1 MSLGEGNPRF
11 PTLIY
16 NIIIHSFFIHGI
28 RCNKDEGDQI
38 DYHEFALHLTR
49 QQPPAA
55 AAASDHL
62 TSVTMKDF
70 KPPQQQK

>member
-1 MSLGEGNPRF
+1 MH
-11 PTLIY
+11 LICTC
-16 NIIIHSFFIHGI
+16 SSSI
-28 RCNKDEGDQI
+28 RCSKDEGDQI

-55 AAASDHL
+55 ASTTASEHL